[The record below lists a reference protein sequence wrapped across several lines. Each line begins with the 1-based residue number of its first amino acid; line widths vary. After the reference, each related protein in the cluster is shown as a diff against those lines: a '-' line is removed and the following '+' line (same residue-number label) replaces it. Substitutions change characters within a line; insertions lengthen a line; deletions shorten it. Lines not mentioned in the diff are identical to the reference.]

1 MSIMDRFRKRNE
13 KFASDFD
20 KGDKTLPPA
29 QRFARAHLHGRPAPP
44 GDVPRPGDR
53 RRARDPKPRRAAS
66 DDALRSLIISN
77 RLLGTQQYAVIH
89 RSDCGMLT
97 FSNDDLRGSLPRIH
111 AGPFRIWTS
120 YPSPTSRR
128 ATGTTFGASG
138 TTRSSQ
144 PTSRCRGGST
154 T

>member
-53 RRARDPKPRRAAS
+53 RRARDPKRRRAAS

-97 FSNDDLRGSLPRIH
+97 FSNDDLRGKACRRYRQGRLAYGLP
-111 AGPFRIWTS
+111 TVL
-120 YPSPTSRR
+120 RR
-128 ATGTTFGASG
+128 
-138 TTRSSQ
+138 
-144 PTSRCRGGST
+144 RGERP
-154 T
+154 